1 MYLVEKIVY
10 WIVLWYWCV
19 CVIVNILYVFFDNFE
34 SKKKLNDR
42 YDDYIVYEDL
52 VYVYM
57 IDCKYNFRYLII

>member
-42 YDDYIVYEDL
+42 YDGYIVYEDV

>member
-10 WIVLWYWCV
+10 WIVLCYWCV

-42 YDDYIVYEDL
+42 YDGYIVYEDV
-52 VYVYM
+52 VYIYM

>member
-34 SKKKLNDR
+34 SKKKLNDI
-42 YDDYIVYEDL
+42 YDGYIVYEDV
-52 VYVYM
+52 VYIYM

>member
-42 YDDYIVYEDL
+42 YDGYIVYEDV

-57 IDCKYNFRYLII
+57 INCKYNFRYLII

>member
-1 MYLVEKIVY
+1 MYLVEKFVY

-42 YDDYIVYEDL
+42 YDGYIVYEDV
-52 VYVYM
+52 VYIYM

>member
-19 CVIVNILYVFFDNFE
+19 CVIVNILYVFFDDFE

-42 YDDYIVYEDL
+42 YDGYIVYEDV

>member
-1 MYLVEKIVY
+1 M
-10 WIVLWYWCV
+10 CM
-19 CVIVNILYVFFDNFE
+19 CLYVFFDNFE

-42 YDDYIVYEDL
+42 YDGYIVYEDV

>member
-42 YDDYIVYEDL
+42 YDDYIVYEDV

>member
-42 YDDYIVYEDL
+42 YDGYIVYEDV
-52 VYVYM
+52 VYIYM